1 MFSGEAEIQARR
13 RTLAVLQDEV
23 RNVLD
28 AVRDLSQAYD
38 SLIHNDQ
45 EGLHSAIEK
54 IRKSEEDAE
63 SLRRTLTRELAE
75 IGTMLMNRED
85 LLRTAYDVEEIA
97 GYISGIAFRFKQ
109 ITPNILQKNR
119 LDEAC
124 GELIDAAIESV
135 NHLNRVVHAL
145 SVNPMNAID
154 MAYEVQK
161 VERDVDVKYRTLI
174 AKVFKE
180 VDSIKDLIVL
190 KDIIEGIEDLS
201 DRCLAAS
208 DSMTIVALG
217 L

>member
-23 RNVLD
+23 RTVLD
-28 AVRDLSQAYD
+28 GVRDLSLAFD
-38 SLIHNDQ
+38 ALIRNDQ
-45 EGLHSAIEK
+45 DGLNAAIAK
-54 IRKSEEDAE
+54 IRKSEEDVE

-85 LLRTAYDVEEIA
+85 LLRTAYEVEEIA
-97 GYISGIAFRFKQ
+97 GYTAGIAFRFRHISPKVF
-109 ITPNILQKNR
+109 QKNG
-119 LDEAC
+119 LDEDC
-124 GELIDAAIESV
+124 GDLIDASIESV
-135 NHLNRVVHAL
+135 NHLNKVVHAL
-145 SVNPMNAID
+145 SVNPMTAINI
-154 MAYEVQK
+154 AYEVQK
-161 VERDVDVKYRTLI
+161 VEREVDDKYRSI
-174 AKVFKE
+174 VVKIFKE

>member
-38 SLIHNDQ
+38 ALIHNDQ

-109 ITPNILQKNR
+109 ITPKILQINR

-154 MAYEVQK
+154 MAYAVQK

>member
-109 ITPNILQKNR
+109 ITPKILQINR

>member
-28 AVRDLSQAYD
+28 AARDLSLAFD
-38 SLIHNDQ
+38 AFIRKD
-45 EGLHSAIEK
+45 EAGLDAAIEK

-75 IGTMLMNRED
+75 IGTMMMNRED

-97 GYISGIAFRFKQ
+97 GYVSGIAFRFRH
-109 ITPNILQKNR
+109 ISPNILQANM
-119 LDEAC
+119 LDKTC
-124 GELIDAAIESV
+124 NELIDASIQSV
-135 NHLNRVVHAL
+135 NNLNKVVHAL
-145 SVNPMNAID
+145 SVNPMSAID
-154 MAYEVQK
+154 LAYEVQR
-161 VERDVDVKYRTLI
+161 VEREVDDKYRTVI
-174 AKVFKE
+174 AKIFNEIDSLKE
-180 VDSIKDLIVL
+180 LIVL

-201 DRCLAAS
+201 DKCLAAS